1 MRWNVLFDELESR
14 FEEITA
20 TQHTASPRCGEE
32 FTDLV
37 RASALEAKHQQEGC
51 RIVLRSGR
59 QLVLSPRTIG
69 VDFLAG
75 PCDDGVVDALIPV
88 DSIVGIQSHQS
99 TGNSARPR
107 PTFIHALQ
115 LWRGRQQLSVLVVR
129 GAERLGIIKDV
140 TPNAVRFG
148 ESHPQGGTEWLWHI
162 ATIDMIR
169 TLTPREEEWVR
180 G

>member
-37 RASALEAKHQQEGC
+37 RASTLEAKHQQQSC

-69 VDFLAG
+69 ADFVAG
-75 PCDDGVVDALIPV
+75 PCDDGVVDALIPL
-88 DSIVGIQSHQS
+88 DSIVGIQSHES
-99 TGNSARPR
+99 TGDFARPR
-107 PTFIHALQ
+107 ATLLHALQ
-115 LWRGRQQLSVLVVR
+115 LWRGRQQLSVVVVR
-129 GAERLGIIKDV
+129 GAERLGLIRDV
-140 TPNAVRFG
+140 TPNAVRID
-148 ESHPQGGTEWLWHI
+148 ENHVQGTVEWVWHLT
-162 ATIDMIR
+162 TIDMIR